1 MRNSEKASLAPE
13 TSEGFGL
20 FGPMAP
26 YEEAS
31 VQTNSVPVAI
41 VLAASAFAAHKH
53 RDQRRKGADASP
65 YINHPIAVANVL
77 ANEAGVTDA
86 TTLAAALLHDT
97 IEDTDTTVDELEGAF
112 GREIAAIVLEVTD
125 DKKLPK
131 QVRKRLQIEHA
142 ATLSRHAKLVKLADK
157 ICNLRDM
164 SRSPPV
170 DWSIERRA
178 EYFAWAK
185 NVVDQIRNVSPVLE
199 RLFDD
204 AFARRP

>member
-1 MRNSEKASLAPE
+1 MATDSAPV
-13 TSEGFGL
+13 S
-20 FGPMAP
+20 
-26 YEEAS
+26 
-31 VQTNSVPVAI
+31 I

-86 TTLAAALLHDT
+86 ATLAAALLHDT